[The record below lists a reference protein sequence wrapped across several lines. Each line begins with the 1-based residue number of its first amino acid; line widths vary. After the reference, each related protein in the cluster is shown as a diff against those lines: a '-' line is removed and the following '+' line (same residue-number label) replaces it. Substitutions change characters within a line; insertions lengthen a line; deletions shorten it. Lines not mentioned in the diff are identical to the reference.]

1 MSPPRP
7 YWEVA
12 PFSNPL
18 LPTMLRP
25 SLLLFASA
33 LLPGLSP
40 AQQPALPTTLTGS
53 PTTRYLDWS
62 KDLDHAGA
70 VVVVGRLEKW
80 KEGKRERLADGQL
93 GAGGAVSQ
101 VSGTQYFVVPVT
113 ATIAPRVA
121 LHGKAEKLAVAFE
134 LQLARLPD
142 GKEQRQS
149 RTGNGA
155 VIEADRLS
163 LFVVVPKAK
172 GKGYELRHVI
182 PFDPKVDDGPDGELQ
197 FVDTMRDFA
206 TVNQRVRELRNA
218 LAEVDAADTAEAKKA
233 ALEALRKLVEAKVE
247 LKVPANDGLLTQHVG
262 PLEQRA
268 RKRLEAVKEAAKELG
283 EK

>member
-1 MSPPRP
+1 
-7 YWEVA
+7 
-12 PFSNPL
+12 
-18 LPTMLRP
+18 MLRF
-25 SLLLFASA
+25 SLLMFASA
-33 LLPGLSP
+33 LLPGFARAQIP
-40 AQQPALPTTLTGS
+40 AIQGAPTM
-53 PTTRYLDWS
+53 RYLDWS
-62 KDLDHAGA
+62 KDLDQSGA
-70 VVVVGRLEKW
+70 VVVVGRLGKW

-93 GAGGAVSQ
+93 GGGGAVSQ
-101 VSGTQYFVVPVT
+101 VSGTQYFALPVT
-113 ATIAPRVA
+113 ATIAPRLV
-121 LHGKAEKLAVAFE
+121 LHGKEGKIAVAFD

-182 PFDPKVDDGPDGELQ
+182 PFDPKIDNGPDAELQ

-206 TVNQRVRELRNA
+206 TINQRVRDFRND
-218 LAEVDAADTAEAKKA
+218 LAAVDAAETAEQKKA
-233 ALEALRKLVEAKVE
+233 ALEALRKLVDAKVE

-268 RKRLEAVKEAAKELG
+268 RKRLEDDKG
-283 EK
+283 

>member
-1 MSPPRP
+1 
-7 YWEVA
+7 
-12 PFSNPL
+12 
-18 LPTMLRP
+18 MLRL

-33 LLPGLSP
+33 LLPVLSH
-40 AQQPALPTTLTGS
+40 AQIPTIQGS

-62 KDLDHAGA
+62 KDLDHAGT

-93 GAGGAVSQ
+93 GGAGAVSQ

-113 ATIAPRVA
+113 ATIAPRAA
-121 LHGKAEKLAVAFE
+121 LHGKSAKLGVAFE

-155 VIEADRLS
+155 VLEEDRLG

-197 FVDTMRDFA
+197 FVDAMRDFA
-206 TVNQRVRELRNA
+206 MVNQRVWELGKA
-218 LAEVDAADTAEAKKA
+218 LAAVDAAEGAEEKKA
-233 ALEALRKLVEAKVE
+233 ALEALRKLVDAKVE
-247 LKVPANDGLLTQHVG
+247 LKLPANDALLTQHVG

-268 RKRLEAVKEAAKELG
+268 RKRLEAAKEAAKESG
-283 EK
+283 DK

>member
-1 MSPPRP
+1 MPNL
-7 YWEVA
+7 A
-12 PFSNPL
+12 LF
-18 LPTMLRP
+18 
-25 SLLLFASA
+25 LFASV
-33 LLPGLSP
+33 LLSVLSP
-40 AQQPALPTTLTGS
+40 AQQPALPTPLSGA
-53 PTTRYLDWS
+53 PTMRYLDWS
-62 KDLDHAGA
+62 KDLDQAGA

-93 GAGGAVSQ
+93 GGGGAVSQ
-101 VSGTQYFVVPVT
+101 VSGTQYFAVPVT
-113 ATIAPRVA
+113 ATISPRVA
-121 LHGKAEKLAVAFE
+121 LHGKQVKLPVAFD

-149 RTGNGA
+149 RTGNA
-155 VIEADRLS
+155 ALIEADWLS

-182 PFDPKVDDGPDGELQ
+182 PFDPKVDNGPDAELH

-206 TVNQRVRELRNA
+206 TVNQRVREFRNA
-218 LAEVDAADTAEAKKA
+218 LAAVDAAEKAEDKKA
-233 ALEALRKLVEAKVE
+233 ALEVLRKLVEAKVE

-268 RKRLEAVKEAAKELG
+268 RKRLEDDKG
-283 EK
+283 